1 MSSLPLL
8 RKTAIFGALC
18 LFGLNTALMIAA
30 QDPIRT
36 RADTILTAIK
46 SNAAKLDPA
55 QVPAYYA
62 LVTMNIRSLVSVL
75 GYVE

>member
-1 MSSLPLL
+1 
-8 RKTAIFGALC
+8 
-18 LFGLNTALMIAA
+18 MIAA

-36 RADTILTAIK
+36 RADTILAAIK

-75 GYVE
+75 GYVEQGIASTADASILIRCSCDTIL